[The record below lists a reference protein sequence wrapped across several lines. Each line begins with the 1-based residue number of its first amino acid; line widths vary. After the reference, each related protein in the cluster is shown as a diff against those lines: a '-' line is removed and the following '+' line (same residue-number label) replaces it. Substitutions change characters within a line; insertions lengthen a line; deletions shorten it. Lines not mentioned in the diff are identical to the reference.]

1 MFDIKN
7 ARPFLKRQQ
16 IPEVKLDDF
25 YQGAKVTVLSRV
37 LDVTD
42 YGDVQTRNH
51 FENQRQ
57 RTFALIKPDS
67 YMNMGKIMNDIY
79 GAGFKINR
87 LKMSKFNNAT
97 ASTFYAEHVN
107 KEFFPNL
114 SGHMMSDVSIGLELV
129 SNDAVSRWRQVIGP
143 TNTQN
148 AQ

>member
-25 YQGAKVTVLSRV
+25 YQGAQVTVLARV
-37 LDVTD
+37 LNVTD

-57 RTFALIKPDS
+57 RTFALVKPDC

-87 LKMSKFNNAT
+87 LKMSKFNNST
-97 ASTFYAEHVN
+97 ASKFYEEHVN

-129 SNDAVSRWRQVIGP
+129 ANDAVSKWRSVIGP